1 MSSSLKKA
9 ACKSLQCRKGYKN
22 HTKIRTNSTDMK
34 YNCDGDKWVVPNPHP
49 KRGGAQKV
57 VRKNRTPRL
66 TPVSWKLRV
75 ILDDVKQGPEVSTR
89 RFAARLGHSYPTV
102 SSRLQSPG
110 CWKILPPWIRHVLA
124 DGMRFIRA
132 SICQSLLLRPHRK
145 EFLEEPIGD
154 GSWIL
159 CYSNTHRACV
169 PASTRRP
176 PAQVKIGLVRVKQF
190 SNTAFEAIDGR
201 IPIAE

>member
-1 MSSSLKKA
+1 MPSSLKKA

-22 HTKIRTNSTDMK
+22 HTKIRTNSTDKK

-75 ILDDVKQGPEVSTR
+75 ILDDVNRVR
-89 RFAARLGHSYPTV
+89 RLAPAGLRPGSGTHYPTV

-110 CWKILPPWIRHVLA
+110 CWKILPRWIHHVLA
-124 DGMRFIRA
+124 DGMRFLRA

-159 CYSNTHRACV
+159 WDSNTHRAVCV

-176 PAQVKIGLVRVKQF
+176 QCRSKSALSELDSSPTPRSRQSIVGFL
-190 SNTAFEAIDGR
+190 
-201 IPIAE
+201 